1 MMETIGT
8 LPLFA
13 GYGIELEYII
23 VDRDQHN
30 VLPVTDQL
38 LKAAAG
44 DYVSDYEEGSI
55 AWSNELVLHV
65 IELKTNGPV
74 STLTGLPDLFSAN
87 IHRINK
93 ILANMNG
100 RLMPAAMHPW
110 MDPFKETRLWP
121 HESSEIYD
129 SYNRIFNCQGHGWS
143 NLQSMHI
150 NLPFADDNEFALLH
164 AAIRVLLPIMPA
176 LAASSPIMDGQY
188 SGLLDTR
195 LEVYRRNAE
204 KIPSI
209 TGLVIPEPADNYLD
223 YQNMILQPMY
233 AAIAPHDPEG
243 ILQYEW
249 LNSRGAIARFD
260 RNAIEIRVLDTQ
272 ETPQADIAIA
282 AMIITILKKLA
293 AAIWSD
299 VTEQNQL
306 DTEALAELL
315 MLVIKE
321 GELATIANKSYLEL
335 FEFPDRK
342 GQVQELWRYL
352 LESISADD
360 TDLIPELRKT
370 IEYIIHC
377 GPLARRIKLSIG
389 KECKRSQMEQ
399 SYRRLC
405 DCLNNGQLFEG
416 ID

>member
-1 MMETIGT
+1 MTSVTT

-23 VDRDQHN
+23 VDRDTHN
-30 VLPVTDQL
+30 VLPVADQI

-44 DYVSDYEEGSI
+44 EYVSDYEDGPI

-65 IELKTNGPV
+65 LELKTNGPV
-74 STLTGLPDLFSAN
+74 STLAGLPDQFLSN

-93 ILANMNG
+93 ILENMNG
-100 RLMPAAMHPW
+100 KLMPTAMHPW
-110 MDPFKETRLWP
+110 MDPFKDTRLWP
-121 HESSEIYD
+121 HESSEIYE

-143 NLQSMHI
+143 NLQSAHI
-150 NLPFADDNEFALLH
+150 NLPFADDHEFALLH
-164 AAIRVLLPIMPA
+164 AAIRILLPIMPA
-176 LAASSPIMDGQY
+176 LSASSPIMDGEY
-188 SGLLDTR
+188 TGLLDTR

-209 TGLVIPEPADNYLD
+209 TGQVIPEPVSNYLD

-233 AAIAPHDPEG
+233 AAIAPHDPQG

-282 AMIITILKKLA
+282 AMIISILKKLVTA
-293 AAIWSD
+293 TWSD
-299 VTEQNQL
+299 ATEQNQL
-306 DTEALAELL
+306 DTESLAELL
-315 MLVIKE
+315 MLIVKE
-321 GELATIANKSYLEL
+321 GELAIIKNKAYLEL

-342 GQVQELWRYL
+342 GHVQELWQYL

-360 TDLIPELRKT
+360 EDLIRISEKQSNILSGADRWHGASNRPS
-370 IEYIIHC
+370 
-377 GPLARRIKLSIG
+377 ARNPNLLIWKWHI
-389 KECKRSQMEQ
+389 
-399 SYRRLC
+399 
-405 DCLNNGQLFEG
+405 NNFV
-416 ID
+416 IV

>member
-1 MMETIGT
+1 
-8 LPLFA
+8 
-13 GYGIELEYII
+13 
-23 VDRDQHN
+23 
-30 VLPVTDQL
+30 
-38 LKAAAG
+38 
-44 DYVSDYEEGSI
+44 
-55 AWSNELVLHV
+55 
-65 IELKTNGPV
+65 
-74 STLTGLPDLFSAN
+74 
-87 IHRINK
+87 
-93 ILANMNG
+93 
-100 RLMPAAMHPW
+100 
-110 MDPFKETRLWP
+110 
-121 HESSEIYD
+121 
-129 SYNRIFNCQGHGWS
+129 
-143 NLQSMHI
+143 
-150 NLPFADDNEFALLH
+150 
-164 AAIRVLLPIMPA
+164 
-176 LAASSPIMDGQY
+176 
-188 SGLLDTR
+188 
-195 LEVYRRNAE
+195 
-204 KIPSI
+204 
-209 TGLVIPEPADNYLD
+209 
-223 YQNMILQPMY
+223 
-233 AAIAPHDPEG
+233 
-243 ILQYEW
+243 
-249 LNSRGAIARFD
+249 
-260 RNAIEIRVLDTQ
+260 VLDTQ

-416 ID
+416 IS

>member
-1 MMETIGT
+1 MTSTTT

-23 VDRDQHN
+23 VDRDTHN
-30 VLPVTDQL
+30 VLPVADQI
-38 LKAAAG
+38 LKSAAG
-44 DYVSDYEEGSI
+44 KYVSDYENGPI

-65 IELKTNGPV
+65 LELKTNGPV
-74 STLTGLPDLFSAN
+74 NTLAGLPDQFLSN

-93 ILANMNG
+93 ILEKMNG
-100 RLMPAAMHPW
+100 KLMPTAMHPW

-121 HESSEIYD
+121 HESSEIYE

-143 NLQSMHI
+143 NLQSAHI
-150 NLPFADDNEFALLH
+150 NLPFADDHEFALLH
-164 AAIRVLLPIMPA
+164 AAIRILLPILPA
-176 LAASSPIMDGQY
+176 LSASSPIMDGEY
-188 SGLLDTR
+188 TDLLDTR

-209 TGLVIPEPADNYLD
+209 TGQVIPEPVTNYLE

-233 AAIAPHDPEG
+233 AAIAPHDPQG

-282 AMIITILKKLA
+282 AMIISILKKLVTA
-293 AAIWSD
+293 TWADA
-299 VTEQNQL
+299 TEQNQL
-306 DTEALAELL
+306 DTESLAELL
-315 MLVIKE
+315 MLIVKE
-321 GELATIANKSYLEL
+321 GELAVIKNKAYLEL

-342 GQVQELWRYL
+342 GQVQELWQYL

-360 TDLIPELRKT
+360 KDLTPDFRKT
-370 IEYIIHC
+370 IEYIIRC
-377 GPLARRIKLSIG
+377 GPLARRIKQAIG
-389 KECKRSQMEQ
+389 KEFKASHMEVAYHQ
-399 SYRRLC
+399 LC

-416 ID
+416 IR

>member
-1 MMETIGT
+1 
-8 LPLFA
+8 
-13 GYGIELEYII
+13 
-23 VDRDQHN
+23 
-30 VLPVTDQL
+30 
-38 LKAAAG
+38 
-44 DYVSDYEEGSI
+44 
-55 AWSNELVLHV
+55 
-65 IELKTNGPV
+65 
-74 STLTGLPDLFSAN
+74 
-87 IHRINK
+87 
-93 ILANMNG
+93 
-100 RLMPAAMHPW
+100 
-110 MDPFKETRLWP
+110 
-121 HESSEIYD
+121 
-129 SYNRIFNCQGHGWS
+129 
-143 NLQSMHI
+143 
-150 NLPFADDNEFALLH
+150 
-164 AAIRVLLPIMPA
+164 
-176 LAASSPIMDGQY
+176 
-188 SGLLDTR
+188 
-195 LEVYRRNAE
+195 
-204 KIPSI
+204 
-209 TGLVIPEPADNYLD
+209 
-223 YQNMILQPMY
+223 MILQPMY

-377 GPLARRIKLSIG
+377 GPLARRIKQSIG
-389 KECKRSQMEQ
+389 KECKRSHMEET
-399 SYRRLC
+399 YRQLC
-405 DCLNNGQLFEG
+405 DCLHDGQLFEG
-416 ID
+416 IR

>member
-150 NLPFADDNEFALLH
+150 NLPFADDHEFALLH
-164 AAIRVLLPIMPA
+164 AAIRILLPIMPA

-377 GPLARRIKLSIG
+377 GPLARRIKQSIG
-389 KECKRSQMEQ
+389 KECKRSHMEET
-399 SYRRLC
+399 YRQLC
-405 DCLNNGQLFEG
+405 DCLHDGQLFEG
-416 ID
+416 IR

>member
-74 STLTGLPDLFSAN
+74 STLTGLPDHFSAN

-143 NLQSMHI
+143 NLQSAHI

>member
-150 NLPFADDNEFALLH
+150 NLPFADDHEFALLH
-164 AAIRVLLPIMPA
+164 AAIRILLPIMPA

-272 ETPQADIAIA
+272 ETPQADIHGLQV
-282 AMIITILKKLA
+282 IITILKKLA

-377 GPLARRIKLSIG
+377 GPLARRIKQSIG
-389 KECKRSQMEQ
+389 KECKRSHMEET
-399 SYRRLC
+399 YRQLC
-405 DCLNNGQLFEG
+405 DCLHDGQLFEG
-416 ID
+416 IR

>member
-1 MMETIGT
+1 MMKTTAT

-23 VDRDQHN
+23 VDRDHHN
-30 VLPVTDQL
+30 ILPVTDQV
-38 LKAAAG
+38 LKAATG
-44 DYVSDYEEGSI
+44 EYVSDYEDGAI

-74 STLTGLPDLFSAN
+74 STLTGLPDHFSSN

-93 ILANMNG
+93 ILADMNG

-150 NLPFADDNEFALLH
+150 NLPFADDHEFALLH
-164 AAIRVLLPIMPA
+164 AAIRILLPIMPA

-272 ETPQADIAIA
+272 EIPRADIAIA
-282 AMIITILKKLA
+282 AMIIAILKKLVSA
-293 AAIWSD
+293 TWSD
-299 VTEQNQL
+299 VAEQNQI
-306 DTEALAELL
+306 DTESLAGLL
-315 MLVIKE
+315 MLTIKE

-335 FEFPDRK
+335 FGFPDRK
-342 GQVQELWRYL
+342 GLVQELWQHL

-360 TDLIPELRKT
+360 MDLIPELRKI

-377 GPLARRIKLSIG
+377 GPLARRIRLSIG
-389 KECKRSQMEQ
+389 KECKRVHMEE

-405 DCLNNGQLFEG
+405 DCLNNGQLFEV

>member
-1 MMETIGT
+1 MTSTTT

-23 VDRDQHN
+23 VDRDTHN
-30 VLPVTDQL
+30 VLPVADQI
-38 LKAAAG
+38 LKSAAG
-44 DYVSDYEEGSI
+44 KYVSDYENGPI

-65 IELKTNGPV
+65 LELKTNGPV
-74 STLTGLPDLFSAN
+74 NTLAGLPDQFLSN

-93 ILANMNG
+93 ILEKMNG
-100 RLMPAAMHPW
+100 KLMPTAMHPW

-121 HESSEIYD
+121 HESSEIYE

-143 NLQSMHI
+143 NLQSAHI
-150 NLPFADDNEFALLH
+150 NLPFADDHEFALLH
-164 AAIRVLLPIMPA
+164 AAIRILLPILPA
-176 LAASSPIMDGQY
+176 LSASSPIMDGEY
-188 SGLLDTR
+188 TDLLDTR

-209 TGLVIPEPADNYLD
+209 TGQVIPEPVTNYLE

-233 AAIAPHDPEG
+233 AAIAPHDPQG

-282 AMIITILKKLA
+282 AMIISILKKLVTA
-293 AAIWSD
+293 TWADA
-299 VTEQNQL
+299 TEQNQL
-306 DTEALAELL
+306 DTESLAELL
-315 MLVIKE
+315 MLIVKE
-321 GELATIANKSYLEL
+321 GELAVIKNKAYLEL

-342 GQVQELWRYL
+342 GQVQELWQYL

-360 TDLIPELRKT
+360 KDLIPDFRKT
-370 IEYIIHC
+370 IEYIIRC
-377 GPLARRIKLSIG
+377 GPLARRIKQAIG
-389 KECKRSQMEQ
+389 KEFKASHMEVAYHQ
-399 SYRRLC
+399 LC

-416 ID
+416 IR

>member
-1 MMETIGT
+1 MTSVTT

-23 VDRDQHN
+23 VDRDTHN
-30 VLPVTDQL
+30 VLPVADQI

-44 DYVSDYEEGSI
+44 EYVSDYEEGSI

-65 IELKTNGPV
+65 LELKTNGPV
-74 STLTGLPDLFSAN
+74 NTLAGLPDQFLSN

-93 ILANMNG
+93 ILENMNG
-100 RLMPAAMHPW
+100 KLMPTAMHPW

-121 HESSEIYD
+121 HESSEIYEN
-129 SYNRIFNCQGHGWS
+129 YNRIFNCQGHGWS
-143 NLQSMHI
+143 NLQSAHI
-150 NLPFADDNEFALLH
+150 NLPFANDHEFALLH
-164 AAIRVLLPIMPA
+164 AAIRILLPIMPA
-176 LAASSPIMDGQY
+176 LSASSPIMDGEY
-188 SGLLDTR
+188 TGLLDTR

-209 TGLVIPEPADNYLD
+209 TGQVIPEPVSNYLD

-233 AAIAPHDPEG
+233 AAIAPHDPQG

-282 AMIITILKKLA
+282 AMIISTLKKLTA
-293 AAIWSD
+293 ATWSD
-299 VTEQNQL
+299 ATEQNQL
-306 DTEALAELL
+306 DTESLAELL
-315 MLVIKE
+315 MLIVKE
-321 GELATIANKSYLEL
+321 GELAMIKNKAYLEL

-342 GQVQELWRYL
+342 GQVQELWQYL

-360 TDLIPELRKT
+360 KDLIPDFKKT
-370 IEYIIHC
+370 IEYIIRC
-377 GPLARRIKLSIG
+377 GPLARRIKQAIG
-389 KECKRSQMEQ
+389 KESKPSHMEVAYHQ
-399 SYRRLC
+399 LC

-416 ID
+416 IR

>member
-1 MMETIGT
+1 MTNTLAT

-23 VDRDQHN
+23 VDHDHHN
-30 VLPVTDQL
+30 VLPVTDQV

-44 DYVSDYEEGSI
+44 EYVSDYEEGPI

-74 STLTGLPDLFSAN
+74 STLTGLPGRFLSN
-87 IHRINK
+87 IQRINK
-93 ILANMNG
+93 ILADMNG

-150 NLPFADDNEFALLH
+150 NLPFADNHEFAILH
-164 AAIRVLLPIMPA
+164 AATRILLPIMPA

-188 SGLLDTR
+188 TGLLDTR

-233 AAIAPHDPEG
+233 AAIAPHDEEG

-249 LNSRGAIARFD
+249 LNSRGSIARFD
-260 RNAIEIRVLDTQ
+260 RNTIEIRVLDTQ
-272 ETPQADIAIA
+272 EMPQADIAIA
-282 AMIITILKKLA
+282 AMIISILKKLTA
-293 AAIWSD
+293 ATWSD

-306 DTEALAELL
+306 DTESLAELL
-315 MLVIKE
+315 MLIIKE
-321 GELATIANKSYLEL
+321 GELATIKNKSYLEL
-335 FEFPDRK
+335 FGFPDRK
-342 GQVQELWRYL
+342 GNVQELWQHL

-389 KECKRSQMEQ
+389 KECKRSHMVE

>member
-150 NLPFADDNEFALLH
+150 NLPFADDHEFALLH
-164 AAIRVLLPIMPA
+164 AAIRILLPIMPA
-176 LAASSPIMDGQY
+176 LAASSPIMDGQ
-188 SGLLDTR
+188 
-195 LEVYRRNAE
+195 
-204 KIPSI
+204 
-209 TGLVIPEPADNYLD
+209 

-399 SYRRLC
+399 SYRLLC

-416 ID
+416 IR